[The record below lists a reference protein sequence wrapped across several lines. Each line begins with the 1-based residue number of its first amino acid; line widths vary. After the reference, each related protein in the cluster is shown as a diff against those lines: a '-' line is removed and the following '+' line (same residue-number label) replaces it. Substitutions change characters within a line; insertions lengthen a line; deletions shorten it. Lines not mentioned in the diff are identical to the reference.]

1 MQTVKEQSNVRL
13 KLIDPL
19 GKKIEGLKYEVKK
32 DGQVIAKGKT
42 DAQGKIKPFNSELG
56 AMIDLYVA
64 RFDSGEMKKI
74 KTLIPWSEVFSIK
87 LLSSKVKESAELVK
101 HDGDAGEYKRKTY
114 DVKPGDRLE
123 SIAQKHGTTVGTL
136 AKLNEISS
144 AEEISPGQTL
154 KLPPEDS
161 EGDAPAP
168 APPAAEV
175 ASPSAAP
182 TPDPKA
188 YESGSPE
195 GNKQES
201 SNSSDEPVAKRAAAT
216 DETTDVA
223 ESSSTS
229 VEKKEG
235 GAPVPTEKTE
245 DRGENGTPKTTVDMV
260 CDKTACIKLGDKG
273 ALVEEINIRLTGF
286 GGTISPPQP
295 LNEFTAQT
303 ETAVKQFQRDYMGVA
318 EAGKVCGPVLRALDE
333 FREKYPVTLANMMC
347 NCGKCDGFG
356 NGYTDSSQA
365 KMYKDEK
372 KKTGYAGIEY
382 PGIHRSVLWAFRAAL
397 FYTQDKDKTLEYG
410 FFKVSSGYRCWFQNA
425 GYRNGVV
432 KDDPKSTINHM
443 GNALDLQFKKGQATT
458 RCEGKDVDEL
468 REKIFVTRLGAQ
480 MGWGKTNKLSLEPAS
495 AGATSWVHV
504 DVREFGDTYKA
515 DRYYAT
521 KQTYADGDDLVEMAR
536 RDERLKLVNCGGIP
550 PKKEPATSDRLAIA
564 SMNIS
569 KNGIKFIK
577 SWEKCGLS
585 PYEDSEG
592 YCTIGWGHLIAKNK
606 CSDLAAGKN
615 NIYEKYKDGI
625 TQEEADNQ
633 FDKDIQKTV
642 ELVKKAVIAPVY
654 QQEFDALVSLLFNL
668 GGFGKCPKL
677 LSKLNTKDYS
687 GCCDEFADIT
697 NRGVSGLEKRRK
709 SEMKMFRNGF
719 YVFSH

>member
-1 MQTVKEQSNVRL
+1 MQSEA
-13 KLIDPL
+13 D
-19 GKKIEGLKYEVKK
+19 EE
-32 DGQVIAKGKT
+32 KGK
-42 DAQGKIKPFNSELG
+42 
-56 AMIDLYVA
+56 
-64 RFDSGEMKKI
+64 
-74 KTLIPWSEVFSIK
+74 
-87 LLSSKVKESAELVK
+87 
-101 HDGDAGEYKRKTY
+101 
-114 DVKPGDRLE
+114 
-123 SIAQKHGTTVGTL
+123 
-136 AKLNEISS
+136 
-144 AEEISPGQTL
+144 
-154 KLPPEDS
+154 
-161 EGDAPAP
+161 
-168 APPAAEV
+168 
-175 ASPSAAP
+175 
-182 TPDPKA
+182 
-188 YESGSPE
+188 
-195 GNKQES
+195 
-201 SNSSDEPVAKRAAAT
+201 
-216 DETTDVA
+216 
-223 ESSSTS
+223 
-229 VEKKEG
+229 
-235 GAPVPTEKTE
+235 
-245 DRGENGTPKTTVDMV
+245 
-260 CDKTACIKLGDKG
+260 
-273 ALVEEINIRLTGF
+273 
-286 GGTISPPQP
+286 
-295 LNEFTAQT
+295 
-303 ETAVKQFQRDYMGVA
+303 
-318 EAGKVCGPVLRALDE
+318 
-333 FREKYPVTLANMMC
+333 
-347 NCGKCDGFG
+347 
-356 NGYTDSSQA
+356 
-365 KMYKDEK
+365 
-372 KKTGYAGIEY
+372 
-382 PGIHRSVLWAFRAAL
+382 
-397 FYTQDKDKTLEYG
+397 
-410 FFKVSSGYRCWFQNA
+410 
-425 GYRNGVV
+425 
-432 KDDPKSTINHM
+432 
-443 GNALDLQFKKGQATT
+443 ATT